1 MGTAVVFADTQAGIG
16 WTIAIVIL
24 IAFGI
29 GIFLNMRKARA
40 EVGSEIELAANR
52 KPYLEDEE
60 LETSKLDRTLL
71 LGLLF
76 LGFIAVALPV
86 YWLYEP
92 ARQEGAIEDFE
103 ETFVA
108 RGEKI
113 YDETAKCVDC
123 HGPKGVGGAKDFSI
137 LNDNGEF
144 VASVKWQ
151 APALDNVLYR
161 YSREQ
166 VLFILEYGRPFSP
179 MPAWGAKGG
188 GPLTEQQLENTVDYL
203 QSIQLPAAAST
214 EALNK
219 EIEKVCKP
227 ETTETD
233 ADGSYVVVNPR
244 CTVNDP
250 ASPNGAR
257 SWNTL
262 GEALFNL
269 GYYDGFSGG
278 SYACGRCHT
287 KGWSYGEA
295 EVAGGGALGPN
306 LTGGST
312 LRQFETFESQVD
324 FVAKGA
330 AQGKTYGRN
339 GLSSGKMPAFGVNP
353 NVETPA
359 PNLPNLG
366 LQPSQTMYTTA
377 QIDAIVAYERGL

>member
-1 MGTAVVFADTQAGIG
+1 MGTAVMFADTQAGIG

-29 GIFLNMRKARA
+29 GVFLNMRKARA

-52 KPYLEDEE
+52 NSYIDDEE
-60 LETSKLDRTLL
+60 LETSRLDRTLL

-103 ETFVA
+103 KTFVA
-108 RGEKI
+108 RGQEI
-113 YDETAKCVDC
+113 YDVTAKCIEC
-123 HGPKGVGGAKDFSI
+123 HGPKGVGGAKDFTI

-144 VASVKWQ
+144 VASVAWQ
-151 APALDNVLYR
+151 APSLDNVLYR

-179 MPAWGAKGG
+179 MSAWGAKGG

-203 QSIQLPAAAST
+203 QSIQLPAATST
-214 EALNK
+214 EALDK

-227 ETTETD
+227 ETS
-233 ADGSYVVVNPR
+233 AAGSSVDVNPR

-250 ASPNGAR
+250 ASPNGER

-269 GYYDGFSGG
+269 GYYDGFAGG
-278 SYACGRCHT
+278 SYSCGRCHT
-287 KGWSYGEA
+287 KGWSYAKA
-295 EVAGGGALGPN
+295 EVPGGGALGPN

-312 LRQFETFESQVD
+312 LRQFETAASQVD

-330 AQGKTYGRN
+330 AQGKPYGRN

-353 NVETPA
+353 NVEEPA
-359 PNLPNLG
+359 PNLPNFG